1 MLVGM
6 ADKQPRNNY
15 WEPIKPERSFYLN
28 VAILIARGAAVFA
41 FFALVYVVYGHV
53 LRQVFDTAG
62 IIAAFVLL
70 WLFTAYAV
78 LPWVHRFLTGLYL
91 PDYYIGRAKTSDGL
105 LADPINLA
113 ILGDKRRL
121 IAAMESSGWSLAD
134 PTTPKAVLKTLWYG
148 VLRRAYTTAPVSNLF
163 LFNKKQEL
171 AFQKEVPGKPHA
183 RHHVRFWSV
192 PEGWKLPGGYQADW
206 LGAAT
211 YDRRVGFSLFT
222 GQVTHKIDEETDK
235 ERDFI
240 SGDLESAGARLK
252 VVQHFNTAYHHRNGG
267 GDSITT
273 DGAMPFVYLPTLN
286 NQIREPANS

>member
-1 MLVGM
+1 MV
-6 ADKQPRNNY
+6 AKPSRSNY
-15 WEPIKPERSFYLN
+15 WKPIKPARSFYLN

-62 IIAAFVLL
+62 IIGAFVLM
-70 WLFTAYAV
+70 WLFTAYVV

-113 ILGDKRRL
+113 L
-121 IAAMESSGWSLAD
+121 IGEKHQLITAMENSGWSLAD
-134 PTTPKAVLKTLWYG
+134 PTTPKTVFKTVWHG
-148 VLRRAYTTAPVSNLF
+148 VLRRTYATAPVSNLY

-183 RHHVRFWSV
+183 RHHVRFWST
-192 PEGWKLPGGYQADW
+192 PEGWMLPGGYHADW

-222 GQVTHKIDEETDK
+222 GQVTHKIDEATDN
-235 ERDFI
+235 ERDFVAQSLEN
-240 SGDLESAGARLK
+240 SGAPVE

-267 GDSITT
+267 GDSIKT
-273 DGAMPFVYLPTLN
+273 DGAMPFIYLSATL
-286 NQIREPANS
+286 IID